1 MGPDSQSK
9 VHVTLVAQAR
19 YDDTWEKYEAGL
31 ANGQRPDAF
40 QLEDIRTQAAIDTQA
55 SGTGMGQRQGSS

>member
-40 QLEDIRTQAAIDTQA
+40 QLEDIRTQAAIDTPA